1 MKTLMSAPEQFFG
14 IELKNTTDRQQC
26 SKFAKKYDITLPY
39 CMYTF
44 NNELSGEVDHVGR
57 VAGQAGVGPTV
68 GRPQAVE
75 QDVAAEGHV
84 LNSIQLL
91 TIL

>member
-1 MKTLMSAPEQFFG
+1 MALNLKKQLIDSNVRNSQKKVRYYSTL
-14 IELKNTTDRQQC
+14 L
-26 SKFAKKYDITLPY
+26 
-39 CMYTF
+39 YTF

>member
-1 MKTLMSAPEQFFG
+1 
-14 IELKNTTDRQQC
+14 
-26 SKFAKKYDITLPY
+26 
-39 CMYTF
+39 MYTF

>member
-1 MKTLMSAPEQFFG
+1 MFEIRKKVRYYSTL
-14 IELKNTTDRQQC
+14 LC
-26 SKFAKKYDITLPY
+26 V
-39 CMYTF
+39 YTF